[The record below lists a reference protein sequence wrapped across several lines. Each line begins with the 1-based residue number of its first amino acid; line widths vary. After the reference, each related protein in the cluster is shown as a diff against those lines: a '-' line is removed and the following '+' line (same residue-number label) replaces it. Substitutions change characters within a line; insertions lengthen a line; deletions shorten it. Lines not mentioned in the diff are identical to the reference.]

1 MTPPS
6 STGTKHSSSSAWLRK
21 LGPGNISVVYIYVVI
36 FIVFAL
42 WIPDL
47 WLSWTTF
54 KSTLNIDF
62 AVPTMVAL
70 ALVLPL
76 LAGMYDLSVGATMSA
91 TGITVAWL
99 LAHEQWHTL
108 PAILVAMLLA
118 LLIGL
123 INATLVVVVR
133 ISSFIGTLAM
143 SAVLLAYASWRSNQ
157 EQLTGFP
164 SSFEHFGTRS
174 VIGGVQEQVFFVLII
189 GLGLWFLIE
198 HTAPG
203 RFFQATGA
211 SEDASKLAGIRT
223 PRYQFISLV
232 CSALIAGFAGIVLTA
247 TINAGES
254 DIGSPYLLSAFA
266 AAFLGATQFKG
277 RFNVW
282 GTVAAVWVLASG
294 IEGVTLAVGS
304 KPWLNNLFFGVALIA
319 AVGSSVS
326 LDRLRSYR
334 ATRQRARAV
343 QRRHG
348 GGGDGG
354 QAAAVGGENAAI
366 VGEHLGIPP
375 DREIEHTGPEDGAG
389 KVGEQ

>member
-1 MTPPS
+1 
-6 STGTKHSSSSAWLRK
+6 
-21 LGPGNISVVYIYVVI
+21 
-36 FIVFAL
+36 
-42 WIPDL
+42 
-47 WLSWTTF
+47 
-54 KSTLNIDF
+54 
-62 AVPTMVAL
+62 
-70 ALVLPL
+70 
-76 LAGMYDLSVGATMSA
+76 MYDLSVGATMSA

-99 LAHEQWHTL
+99 LIHEQWHTL
-108 PAILVAMLLA
+108 PAILAAMLLA

-143 SAVLLAYASWRSNQ
+143 SAVLLAYSSWRSNQ

-189 GLGLWFLIE
+189 AVILWFVIE
-198 HTAPG
+198 HTASG

-223 PRYQFISLV
+223 ARYQFISLV
-232 CSALIAGFAGIVLTA
+232 SSALIAGFAGIVLTA
-247 TINAGES
+247 TVNAGES

-334 ATRQRARAV
+334 ATRQRARTVHQMQSGA
-343 QRRHG
+343 G
-348 GGGDGG
+348 GGGP
-354 QAAAVGGENAAI
+354 AAEGGGEDGSI

-375 DREIEHTGPEDGAG
+375 DRGMEHAGREDAAG
-389 KVGEQ
+389 KVGEK

>member
-6 STGTKHSSSSAWLRK
+6 STGTKRSSSSAWLRK

-62 AVPTMVAL
+62 AVPLMVAL

-99 LAHEQWHTL
+99 LAHEGWHTL
-108 PAILVAMLLA
+108 PAILVVMLLA

-164 SSFEHFGTRS
+164 SSFEHFGTRT

-189 GLGLWFLIE
+189 ALILWFVIE

-223 PRYQFISLV
+223 SRYQFISLV

-247 TINAGES
+247 TVNAGES

-343 QRRHG
+343 HDRHSG
-348 GGGDGG
+348 GGGG
-354 QAAAVGGENAAI
+354 QAAVEGGGVNGAI

-375 DREIEHTGPEDGAG
+375 DHEIEHTGPEDAAG